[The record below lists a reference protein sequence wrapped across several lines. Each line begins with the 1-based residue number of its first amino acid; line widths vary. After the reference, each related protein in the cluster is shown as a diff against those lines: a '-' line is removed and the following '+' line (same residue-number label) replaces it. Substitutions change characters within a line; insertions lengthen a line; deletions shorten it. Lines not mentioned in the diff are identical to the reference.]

1 MAAGLQKAKHD
12 FFSESKFYSAWRSG
26 GHILFLLCITAPM
39 SDLTTSREDMRGEAT
54 ATNSEGN
61 GMGQGTG
68 SRQGVRIASRNI
80 WLGSEGEIGGKM

>member
-1 MAAGLQKAKHD
+1 MIFFLNRNSIPHGEAVVTYSSCYVLQ
-12 FFSESKFYSAWRSG
+12 
-26 GHILFLLCITAPM
+26 LLCQ
-39 SDLTTSREDMRGEAT
+39 TSPQVGEDMRGEAT